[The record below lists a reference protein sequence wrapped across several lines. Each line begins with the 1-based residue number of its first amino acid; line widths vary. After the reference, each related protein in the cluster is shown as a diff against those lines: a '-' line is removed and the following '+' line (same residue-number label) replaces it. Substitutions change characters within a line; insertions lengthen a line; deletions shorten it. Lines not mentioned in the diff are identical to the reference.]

1 MSNLNLYNK
10 VRQVPQEAIK
20 IIQAGNLKGYSDINP
35 MWRIKTLTEQ
45 FGICGVGWYYD
56 LIKYDT
62 LPTANGEIAM
72 LVTIMLYVKQDDE
85 WSKGIVG
92 VGGSMLVN
100 KFKNGLTSND
110 EALKMA
116 TTDAISVACKQLGI
130 GADVYWEKDSTKYT
144 GEKNNITNAKNNTK
158 KNQSAKVMYI
168 TAEQGQSIQE
178 HLNKTNMSIGEL
190 LTAYKITSLAQLP
203 QSEYPKIIK
212 RLEELAV
219 R

>member
-1 MSNLNLYNK
+1 MNNLELYNF

-20 IIQAGNLKGYSDINP
+20 TIQAGNLKGYSDINP
-35 MWRIKTLTEQ
+35 MWRIKTLTEL
-45 FGICGVGWYYD
+45 FGTCGVGWYYD
-56 LIKYDT
+56 LIKYET

-72 LVTIMLYVKQDDE
+72 LVTIMLYIKQDNE

-130 GADVYWEKDSTKYT
+130 GADVYWEKDSTKYSD
-144 GEKNNITNAKNNTK
+144 NTQK
-158 KNQSAKVMYI
+158 KQNTAQQNKQSNTVKLI
-168 TAEQGQSIQE
+168 TAEQGQAIQE
-178 HLNKTNMSIGEL
+178 HLDKTNMSIGEL
-190 LTAYKITSLAQLP
+190 LTAYKITSLSQLP
-203 QSEYPKIIK
+203 ESKYPALIK
-212 RLEELAV
+212 RLKELASG
-219 R
+219 